1 MPVPDAPARVA
12 AVDPHVPRKLEHGL
26 LFFGEAFQLHD
37 LLDDL
42 VNAAR
47 AAERADG
54 LDRGPHQVGV
64 GGSRW
69 LPVRY
74 EEGPVG
80 GSANYW
86 MTSEVASLFHKAK
99 NG

>member
-1 MPVPDAPARVA
+1 MPVPDEPARVA

-54 LDRGPHQVGV
+54 LGRGPHQVGV
-64 GGSRW
+64 GASRW

>member
-1 MPVPDAPARVA
+1 M
-12 AVDPHVPRKLEHGL
+12 
-26 LFFGEAFQLHD
+26 
-37 LLDDL
+37 
-42 VNAAR
+42 
-47 AAERADG
+47 
-54 LDRGPHQVGV
+54 

-99 NG
+99 NGKAPSTYCPVPPKTMGGTGLDSRRARGPIFGCDR